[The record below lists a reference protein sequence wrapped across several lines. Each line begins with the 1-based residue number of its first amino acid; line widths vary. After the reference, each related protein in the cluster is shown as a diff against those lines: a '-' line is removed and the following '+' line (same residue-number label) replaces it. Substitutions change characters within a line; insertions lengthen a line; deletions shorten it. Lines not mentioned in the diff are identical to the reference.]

1 MKARKPSLMKT
12 SISRVLRRELQR
24 IRRHPRY
31 LIILTLGIV
40 FMFVFFATMTHE
52 GQPLKLP
59 VAVVDMDGT
68 YLSRRLCHEIDATPG
83 VSVHAVYNNHTE
95 ARKAMQR
102 GDIFAFYEIPQG
114 TYNDLLQFRS
124 PHFVLY
130 VNSAYMLAGT
140 LSYKQ
145 LATMGMM
152 ASGAVQREI
161 YRKKGYKDDQIMG
174 LIQPVEYDTRTIGNP
189 WINYGNYLMTTLI
202 PAVIAFIVLMH
213 TSYLIARERQERTLR
228 RWVRRAGGNTLYA
241 LIGKMLPY
249 TAWYS
254 LLCLLA
260 NLIMFGF
267 MGFPMEGSWLL
278 MVLNSLLLVMASQCA
293 GCFIAGCIP
302 DAPLAMS
309 VSAIYS
315 AVSFS
320 LSGFSFPV
328 DSMPRIFYSTAWIYP
343 IRHYYLNFCNIAI
356 FGNGFEHCWRQFCS
370 LLVFGVLLFAGAF
383 MMQWQLKRADRA
395 ALPLPTDAPTGEPTN
410 PETTA

>member
-1 MKARKPSLMKT
+1 MKT
-12 SISRVLRRELQR
+12 SILRVLKRELRR
-24 IRRHPRY
+24 IWRNPRY
-31 LIILTLGIV
+31 IIILALGIV
-40 FMFVFFATMTHE
+40 FTFVFFASMTKE
-52 GQPLKLP
+52 GQPKRLS
-59 VAVVDMDGT
+59 VAVVDMDGS
-68 YLSRRLCHEIDATPG
+68 YLSRRICHEINATQG
-83 VSVHAVYNNHTE
+83 VSVKAVYNNHSE

-145 LATMGMM
+145 LATMGML
-152 ASGAVQREI
+152 ATGAVQREV
-161 YRKKGYKDDQIMG
+161 YRKKGYKDDEIMG

-213 TSYLIARERQERTLR
+213 SAYVISRERQERTLKN
-228 RWVRRAGGNTLYA
+228 WLRRAGGNTLYA

-249 TAWYS
+249 NIWYIF
-254 LLCLLA
+254 LCLLA

-267 MGFPMEGSWLL
+267 MGFPLEGSWLL
-278 MVLNSLLLVMASQCA
+278 MVLNSILLVFAAQCA
-293 GCFIAGCIP
+293 GCFIAGSIP
-302 DAPLAMS
+302 DPPLAMG

-315 AVSFS
+315 AMSFS

-328 DSMPRIFYSTAWIYP
+328 ESMPTFFYSFSWLYP
-343 IRHYYLNFCNIAI
+343 IRHYFLNFSDIAI
-356 FGNGFEHCWRQFCS
+356 FGNGFGHCWPRFCA
-370 LLVFGVLLFAGAF
+370 LLAFGLLLLLGAF
-383 MMQWQLKRADRA
+383 MMQWQQNREERLSVQSSKSD
-395 ALPLPTDAPTGEPTN
+395 AL
-410 PETTA
+410 

>member
-1 MKARKPSLMKT
+1 MKARKPSVMKT
-12 SISRVLRRELQR
+12 SISRVLRRELLR

-174 LIQPVEYDTRTIGNP
+174 LSNP
-189 WINYGNYLMTTLI
+189 WNTT
-202 PAVIAFIVLMH
+202 PA
-213 TSYLIARERQERTLR
+213 
-228 RWVRRAGGNTLYA
+228 
-241 LIGKMLPY
+241 P
-249 TAWYS
+249 
-254 LLCLLA
+254 
-260 NLIMFGF
+260 
-267 MGFPMEGSWLL
+267 
-278 MVLNSLLLVMASQCA
+278 
-293 GCFIAGCIP
+293 
-302 DAPLAMS
+302 
-309 VSAIYS
+309 SATPG
-315 AVSFS
+315 
-320 LSGFSFPV
+320 L
-328 DSMPRIFYSTAWIYP
+328 
-343 IRHYYLNFCNIAI
+343 
-356 FGNGFEHCWRQFCS
+356 
-370 LLVFGVLLFAGAF
+370 
-383 MMQWQLKRADRA
+383 
-395 ALPLPTDAPTGEPTN
+395 
-410 PETTA
+410 TTATT